1 MLDTEQ
7 MEAITLI
14 VITFIPAIIISIK
27 MLLFIIENEIKENNN
42 DKC

>member
-14 VITFIPAIIISIK
+14 VITFIPIIVVSVAILIR
-27 MLLFIIENEIKENNN
+27 LVDKEL
-42 DKC
+42 KEVKQ